1 MNNFTSLIAGST
13 GFLGSKILNALN
25 QEDNKIYCLSRRDN
39 NHSSDNIEQI
49 IVNFD
54 SLEELKLPKV
64 DHVFLC
70 LGYEL
75 RAWELLSMPEKLKKP
90 FYKVDY
96 DYTLEIAKKSL
107 DSGCSSISLI
117 SAIGANSSSPS
128 FYLKTKGDIE
138 EEIKR
143 LPFRKINIFQPGHL
157 AGRIDWQR
165 KKNDPRID
173 VFAFE
178 AASLFFDPF
187 MISGLKKFRSINA
200 DKLAKFV
207 VNKSKD
213 KKYGINYMS
222 YNDFTS
228 KK

>member
-1 MNNFTSLIAGST
+1 
-13 GFLGSKILNALN
+13 
-25 QEDNKIYCLSRRDN
+25 
-39 NHSSDNIEQI
+39 
-49 IVNFD
+49 
-54 SLEELKLPKV
+54 
-64 DHVFLC
+64 
-70 LGYEL
+70 
-75 RAWELLSMPEKLKKP
+75 MPEKLKKP

-107 DSGCSSISLI
+107 DSGSTSISLI

>member
-39 NHSSDNIEQI
+39 NHSSSNIEQI

-54 SLEELKLPKV
+54 SLEELQLPKV

-96 DYTLEIAKKSL
+96 EYTLEIAKKGL
-107 DSGCSSISLI
+107 DSGSSSISLI

-157 AGRIDWQR
+157 AGRIEWQR

>member
-1 MNNFTSLIAGST
+1 MNKKVSIIAGST
-13 GFLGSKILNALN
+13 GFLGSKILNYLSK
-25 QEDNKIYCLSRRDN
+25 EDDEIFCLSRREN
-39 NHSSDNIEQI
+39 NNSERNIKDI
-49 IVNFD
+49 ILDFD
-54 SLEELKLPKV
+54 SLDNLNLPKI
-64 DHVFLC
+64 DHVYLC

-75 RAWELLSMPEKLKKP
+75 RAWELIFMPKKIKKP

-96 DYTLEIAKKSL
+96 EYTLEIAKKSL
-107 DSGCSSISLI
+107 DSGSSSISLI

>member
-1 MNNFTSLIAGST
+1 MK
-13 GFLGSKILNALN
+13 FLKILIPISILSLVFIF
-25 QEDNKIYCLSRRDN
+25 DYYNKYYKPNTSFDDESIFLYVIKD
-39 NHSSDNIEQI
+39 
-49 IVNFD
+49 D
-54 SLEELKLPKV
+54 SLAFRDSISKYIKSE
-64 DHVFLC
+64 
-70 LGYEL
+70 
-75 RAWELLSMPEKLKKP
+75 KP

>member
-1 MNNFTSLIAGST
+1 MSKKVSLIAGST
-13 GFLGSKILNALN
+13 GFLGSKILNYL
-25 QEDNKIYCLSRRDN
+25 QKEDQKIYCLSRKKN
-39 NHSSDNIEQI
+39 KINSINIEEI
-49 IVNFD
+49 IIDFD
-54 SLEELKLPKV
+54 DLDNLELPKI
-64 DHVFLC
+64 DHVYLC

-107 DSGCSSISLI
+107 ESGSSSISLI

-157 AGRIDWQR
+157 AGRIEWQR

-187 MISGLKKFRSINA
+187 MVSSLKKFRSINA

-213 KKYGINYMS
+213 NKYGINYMS